1 MIKQILKPTLFL
13 FVLHV
18 MCVSCT
24 KEVDFN
30 QINDLEINPV
40 IESSLF
46 YFDAVAGDFV
56 IGGSGEYSTGDFVI
70 IDIFNNEFVNDNLV
84 KAEFLFETVNSINRA
99 YEVQVDFFDDFNPLP
114 LHTFTFSTAAS
125 ITNDDLTTQ
134 YLEVFE
140 GNALTNLKQ
149 TTKLAF
155 TLTMLSGTPINSS
168 TPGKIHLESKGT
180 FYLNI
185 ER

>member
-1 MIKQILKPTLFL
+1 MIKQIFKPTLLL

-18 MCVSCT
+18 ICVSCT

-40 IESSLF
+40 IESNLF
-46 YFDAVAGDFV
+46 YFDATAGDFI
-56 IGGSGEYSTGDFVI
+56 IGGSDEFSTPPEFII
-70 IDIFNNEFVNDNLV
+70 IDIFNNQFVKDNLI
-84 KAEFLFETVNSINRA
+84 KAELLFETVNSINRA
-99 YEVQVDFFDDFNPLP
+99 YQVQVDFFDNANQLR
-114 LHTFTFSTAAS
+114 HTFTFSTEAS
-125 ITNDDLTTQ
+125 ITNDDLTNQ

-140 GNALTNLKQ
+140 GDALINLKQ

-155 TLTMLSGTPINSS
+155 TLTMLPGAPINTS
-168 TPGKIHLESKGT
+168 TQGRIHLESKGT
-180 FYLNI
+180 FYLKI